1 MKYPVNIFWFRR
13 DLRLDDNAGLYH
25 ALKSEYPVVPIFIFD
40 KNILDELE
48 DPKDRRVEFIYD
60 SLEQMQK
67 QLESIGSTLDVR
79 YGFPN
84 EIWKQ
89 LINDYKVKNV
99 FTNNDY
105 EPYAKKRDEEII
117 EMLRSD
123 GISVHSSKD
132 QVIFE
137 KSDVVKDDS
146 KPYTVFTPY
155 SRKWKA
161 TINDLHLKRWALS
174 QLAKNSPPTNS
185 KKILLKIT
193 TNNEIILQLKA
204 LQD

>member
-1 MKYPVNIFWFRR
+1 MRSPVNIFWFRR

-25 ALKSEYPVVPIFIFD
+25 ALKSKYPVVPIFIFD

-48 DPKDRRVEFIYD
+48 DLKDRRVEFIHD

-67 QLESIGSTLDVR
+67 QLEKIGSTLDVR

-161 TINDLHLKRWALS
+161 TINDLHLSSYQNKKYFSNFYKQKEKR
-174 QLAKNSPPTNS
+174 
-185 KKILLKIT
+185 
-193 TNNEIILQLKA
+193 
-204 LQD
+204 